1 MSVGNKLSI
10 GEILRHFFL
19 FLIPS
24 LVESSYRSVALTYRS
39 ASVAFI
45 ANSNMLFS
53 LLSGW
58 NNPPPKAIDDSDN
71 QSENMNP
78 NTHQKSRPSVEKPLL
93 KPGVHP
99 IVSEQLKLSV
109 DLFRGRLKHRD
120 AAILIMRFLIKSD
133 VRLSEPSSSFSCQNY
148 LQFLDKLELLD
159 LNTASFGA
167 KHVLSVEGLEF
178 SGKSTLI
185 NNIHKRVSKKVR
197 LINRQELPDVI
208 QHHSETACIAWEF
221 LENYRIAM
229 EILDGDDEVVLVE
242 DYYHY
247 FQTKYLR
254 KFVEQEEEV
263 NNIPYPSF
271 AWPFDLPMPELVLFL
286 TTSPDTRIERK
297 QDGELSSGP
306 KTIVPGA
313 AAMSEPVQ
321 DAIANVSSV
330 LANTIHRQLLTA
342 STSQYRL
349 SSQRFVALVQSALI
363 HRLPQC
369 PCMPQFWRP
378 WSTSGFTASP
388 ET

>member
-1 MSVGNKLSI
+1 VSKASLLSDEKKFLLVCTGSLMSVGNKLSF

-19 FLIPS
+19 CLIPS
-24 LVESSYRSVALTYRS
+24 LVESSYRRVVLTYRS
-39 ASVAFI
+39 TSVAVI

-78 NTHQKSRPSVEKPLL
+78 NTFQKSRPSVEKPLL

-133 VRLSEPSSSFSCQNY
+133 VRLSEPSSSFSCQDY

-185 NNIHKRVSKKVR
+185 NNIYKRVSKVKV
-197 LINRQELPDVI
+197 INRQELPDVI
-208 QHHSETACIAWEF
+208 HNHSETACIAWEF

-229 EILDGDDEVVLVE
+229 EIIDGDDDVVLIE
-242 DYYHY
+242 DYFHH
-247 FQTKYLR
+247 FLTKYLR
-254 KFVEQEEEV
+254 KFVKQEEDV
-263 NNIPYPSF
+263 NNVPYPSF

-286 TTSPDTRIERK
+286 TTTTDTRIERK
-297 QDGELSSGP
+297 QDEELSSGP
-306 KTIVPGA
+306 TTIVPGA
-313 AAMSEPVQ
+313 TMSEPVQ
-321 DAIANVSSV
+321 DAIANVSFV
-330 LANTIHRQLLTA
+330 LIDT
-342 STSQYRL
+342 
-349 SSQRFVALVQSALI
+349 VADS
-363 HRLPQC
+363 
-369 PCMPQFWRP
+369 
-378 WSTSGFTASP
+378 
-388 ET
+388 